1 MGFFDNLS
9 NISNYYN
16 GFKSSVAQ
24 IFNVA
29 KKVIHG
35 VRSGGD
41 WIDDKLNSLSSIP
54 YLGKTTQEAVKKA
67 KDYKVFGIASYN
79 DVMGYTRWIDDTLQ
93 HSDIAESLAQTADY
107 YISPV
112 VETASKIGQSMGGNV
127 QSSPYGAG
135 VIAAG

>member
-1 MGFFDNLS
+1 MPFFDNIA

-41 WIDDKLNSLSSIP
+41 WIDDKLNTLSSIP
-54 YLGKTTQEAVKKA
+54 YLGTATQEAVKKA